1 MKLLTQ
7 QYLMK
12 INHMLKY
19 YISIILIFNFFINS
33 FSQAE
38 TDSTSI
44 KNKFGLRAGVDLSKL
59 LNSAF
64 NDDYKGFEINADLR
78 ILKNIYISA
87 EIGTEKKIISNDYL
101 NTEAKGN
108 YLKAGGDYNMYT
120 NWLGMDNLI
129 YSGFRIGFSNFSQT
143 INSYTIY
150 DVNSQPWGQATYYN
164 PIVNDN
170 LNALW
175 MEFVV
180 GIKTQVLNNLFLG
193 FNIQLKN
200 LISDKSKNNI
210 DNIYIPGFNR
220 TYDSSSLGSG
230 FSYSI
235 SYLVPIIKK

>member
-1 MKLLTQ
+1 
-7 QYLMK
+7 MK

-19 YISIILIFNFFINS
+19 YISIILAFNFFINS
-33 FSQAE
+33 FSQTEA
-38 TDSTSI
+38 DSISI

-64 NDDYKGFEINADLR
+64 NDDYEGFEINADLR

-150 DVNSQPWGQATYYN
+150 DVNNQPWGQATYYN

-200 LISDKSKNNI
+200 LISDKTKNNI

>member
-1 MKLLTQ
+1 
-7 QYLMK
+7 
-12 INHMLKY
+12 MLKY
-19 YISIILIFNFFINS
+19 YISIILAFNFFISS
-33 FSQAE
+33 FSQTE
-38 TDSTSI
+38 TDSISI
-44 KNKFGLRAGVDLSKL
+44 KNKFGLRAGVDLSKI

-64 NDDYKGFEINADLR
+64 NDDYEGFEINADLR

-150 DVNSQPWGQATYYN
+150 DINNQPWGQATYYN

-175 MEFVV
+175 MEFIV

-200 LISDKSKNNI
+200 LISDKTKNNI

-235 SYLVPIIKK
+235 SYLIPIIKK

>member
-1 MKLLTQ
+1 
-7 QYLMK
+7 MK

-19 YISIILIFNFFINS
+19 YISIILVFNFFINS
-33 FSQAE
+33 FSQIE
-38 TDSTSI
+38 TDSISI
-44 KNKFGLRAGVDLSKL
+44 KNKFGLRAGVDLSKI

-64 NDDYKGFEINADLR
+64 NDDYEGFEINADLR

-150 DVNSQPWGQATYYN
+150 DVNNQPWGQATYYN

-175 MEFVV
+175 MEFIV
-180 GIKTQVLNNLFLG
+180 GIKTQVLNNLFIG

-200 LISDKSKNNI
+200 LISDKTKNNI

>member
-1 MKLLTQ
+1 
-7 QYLMK
+7 MK

-19 YISIILIFNFFINS
+19 YISIILAFNFFINS
-33 FSQAE
+33 FSQTEA
-38 TDSTSI
+38 DSISI

-64 NDDYKGFEINADLR
+64 NDDYEGFEVNADLR

-150 DVNSQPWGQATYYN
+150 DVNNQPWGQATYYN

-175 MEFVV
+175 MEFII

-200 LISDKSKNNI
+200 LISDKTKNNI

>member
-1 MKLLTQ
+1 
-7 QYLMK
+7 
-12 INHMLKY
+12 MLKY
-19 YISIILIFNFFINS
+19 YISIILAFNFFIYS
-33 FSQAE
+33 FSQTEA
-38 TDSTSI
+38 DSISI

-64 NDDYKGFEINADLR
+64 NDDYEGFEVSADLR

-150 DVNSQPWGQATYYN
+150 DVNNQPWGQATYYN
-164 PIVNDN
+164 PIVSDN

-175 MEFVV
+175 MEFIV

-200 LISDKSKNNI
+200 LISDKTKNNI

>member
-1 MKLLTQ
+1 
-7 QYLMK
+7 
-12 INHMLKY
+12 MLKY
-19 YISIILIFNFFINS
+19 YISIILAFNFFISS
-33 FSQAE
+33 FSQTE
-38 TDSTSI
+38 TDSISI
-44 KNKFGLRAGVDLSKL
+44 KNKFGLRAGVDLSKI

-64 NDDYKGFEINADLR
+64 NDDYEGFEINADLR

-129 YSGFRIGFSNFSQT
+129 YSGFRIGFSDFSQT

-150 DVNSQPWGQATYYN
+150 DINNQPWGQATYYN

-175 MEFVV
+175 MEFIV

-200 LISDKSKNNI
+200 LISDKTKNNI

-235 SYLVPIIKK
+235 SYLIPIIKK

>member
-1 MKLLTQ
+1 
-7 QYLMK
+7 MK

-19 YISIILIFNFFINS
+19 YISIILAFNFFISS
-33 FSQAE
+33 FSQTE
-38 TDSTSI
+38 TDSISI
-44 KNKFGLRAGVDLSKL
+44 KNKFGLRAGVDLSKI

-64 NDDYKGFEINADLR
+64 NDDYEGFEINADLR

-150 DVNSQPWGQATYYN
+150 DINNQPWGQATYYN

-175 MEFVV
+175 MEFIV
-180 GIKTQVLNNLFLG
+180 GIKTQVLNNLFIG

-200 LISDKSKNNI
+200 LISDKTKNNI

-235 SYLVPIIKK
+235 SYLIPIIKK

>member
-1 MKLLTQ
+1 
-7 QYLMK
+7 MK

-19 YISIILIFNFFINS
+19 YISIILAFNFFISS
-33 FSQAE
+33 FSQTE
-38 TDSTSI
+38 TDSISI
-44 KNKFGLRAGVDLSKL
+44 KNKFGLRAGVDLSKI

-64 NDDYKGFEINADLR
+64 NDDYEGFEINADLR

-150 DVNSQPWGQATYYN
+150 DVNNQPWGQATYYN
-164 PIVNDN
+164 PIVSDN

-175 MEFVV
+175 MEFIV

-200 LISDKSKNNI
+200 LISDKTKNNI

>member
-1 MKLLTQ
+1 MKT
-7 QYLMK
+7 
-12 INHMLKY
+12 NHMLKY
-19 YISIILIFNFFINS
+19 YISIILAFNFFISS
-33 FSQAE
+33 FSQTE
-38 TDSTSI
+38 TDSISI
-44 KNKFGLRAGVDLSKL
+44 KNKFGLRAGVDLSKI

-64 NDDYKGFEINADLR
+64 NDDYEGFEINADLR

-150 DVNSQPWGQATYYN
+150 DINNQPWGQATYYN

-175 MEFVV
+175 MEFIV

-200 LISDKSKNNI
+200 LISDKTKNNI

-235 SYLVPIIKK
+235 SYLIPIIKK

>member
-1 MKLLTQ
+1 
-7 QYLMK
+7 MK

-19 YISIILIFNFFINS
+19 YISIILAFNFFINS
-33 FSQAE
+33 FSQTEA
-38 TDSTSI
+38 DSISI

-64 NDDYKGFEINADLR
+64 NDDYEGFEVNADLR

-150 DVNSQPWGQATYYN
+150 DVNNQPWGQATYYN
-164 PIVNDN
+164 PIVSDN

-175 MEFVV
+175 MEFIV

-200 LISDKSKNNI
+200 LISDKTKNNI

>member
-1 MKLLTQ
+1 
-7 QYLMK
+7 
-12 INHMLKY
+12 MLKY
-19 YISIILIFNFFINS
+19 YISIILAFNFFINS
-33 FSQAE
+33 FSQTE
-38 TDSTSI
+38 TDSISI
-44 KNKFGLRAGVDLSKL
+44 KNKFGLRAGVDLSKI

-64 NDDYKGFEINADLR
+64 NDDYEGFEINADLR

-150 DVNSQPWGQATYYN
+150 DVNNQPWGQATYYN

-175 MEFVV
+175 MEFIV

-200 LISDKSKNNI
+200 LISDKTKNNI

>member
-1 MKLLTQ
+1 
-7 QYLMK
+7 
-12 INHMLKY
+12 MLKY
-19 YISIILIFNFFINS
+19 YISIILVFNFFINS
-33 FSQAE
+33 FSQIE
-38 TDSTSI
+38 TDSISI

-64 NDDYKGFEINADLR
+64 NDDYEGFEVNADLR

-87 EIGTEKKIISNDYL
+87 EIGTEKKIIFNDYL

-150 DVNSQPWGQATYYN
+150 DVNNQPWGQATYYN
-164 PIVNDN
+164 PIVSDN

-175 MEFVV
+175 MEFIV
-180 GIKTQVLNNLFLG
+180 GIKTQILNNLFLG

-200 LISDKSKNNI
+200 LISDKTKNNI

>member
-1 MKLLTQ
+1 
-7 QYLMK
+7 
-12 INHMLKY
+12 MLKY
-19 YISIILIFNFFINS
+19 YISIILAFNFFINS
-33 FSQAE
+33 FSQTEA
-38 TDSTSI
+38 DSISI

-64 NDDYKGFEINADLR
+64 NDDYEGFEVSADLR

-150 DVNSQPWGQATYYN
+150 DVNNQPWGQATYYN
-164 PIVNDN
+164 PIVSDN

-175 MEFVV
+175 TEFIV

-200 LISDKSKNNI
+200 LISDKTKNNI

>member
-1 MKLLTQ
+1 
-7 QYLMK
+7 
-12 INHMLKY
+12 MLKY
-19 YISIILIFNFFINS
+19 YISIILAFNFFISS
-33 FSQAE
+33 FSQTE
-38 TDSTSI
+38 TDSISI

-64 NDDYKGFEINADLR
+64 NDDYEGFEVNADLR

-150 DVNSQPWGQATYYN
+150 DINNQPWGQATYYN

-193 FNIQLKN
+193 FNVQLKN
-200 LISDKSKNNI
+200 LISDKTKNNI

>member
-1 MKLLTQ
+1 
-7 QYLMK
+7 MK

-19 YISIILIFNFFINS
+19 YISIILAFNFFISS
-33 FSQAE
+33 FSQTE
-38 TDSTSI
+38 TDSISI
-44 KNKFGLRAGVDLSKL
+44 KNKFGLRAGVDLSKI

-64 NDDYKGFEINADLR
+64 NDDYEGFEINADLR

-150 DVNSQPWGQATYYN
+150 DINNQPWGQATYYN

-175 MEFVV
+175 MEFIV
-180 GIKTQVLNNLFLG
+180 GIKTQVLNNLFIG

-200 LISDKSKNNI
+200 LISDKTKNNI

>member
-1 MKLLTQ
+1 
-7 QYLMK
+7 MK

-19 YISIILIFNFFINS
+19 YISIILVFNFFINS
-33 FSQAE
+33 FSQIE
-38 TDSTSI
+38 TDSISI
-44 KNKFGLRAGVDLSKL
+44 KNKFGLRAGVDLSKI

-64 NDDYKGFEINADLR
+64 NDDYEGFEINADLR

-87 EIGTEKKIISNDYL
+87 EIGTEKKSRSNDYL

-150 DVNSQPWGQATYYN
+150 DVNNQPWGQATYYN

-175 MEFVV
+175 MEFIV
-180 GIKTQVLNNLFLG
+180 GIKTQVLNNLFIG

-200 LISDKSKNNI
+200 LISDKTKNNI

>member
-1 MKLLTQ
+1 
-7 QYLMK
+7 MK

-19 YISIILIFNFFINS
+19 YISIILVFNFFINS
-33 FSQAE
+33 FSQIE
-38 TDSTSI
+38 NDSISI

-64 NDDYKGFEINADLR
+64 NDDYEGFEVNADLR

-150 DVNSQPWGQATYYN
+150 DVNNQPWGQATYHN
-164 PIVNDN
+164 PIVSDN

-175 MEFVV
+175 MEFIV
-180 GIKTQVLNNLFLG
+180 GIKTQILNNLFLG

-200 LISDKSKNNI
+200 LISDKTKNNI

>member
-1 MKLLTQ
+1 
-7 QYLMK
+7 MK

-19 YISIILIFNFFINS
+19 YISIILAFNFFINS
-33 FSQAE
+33 FSQTEA
-38 TDSTSI
+38 DSISI

-64 NDDYKGFEINADLR
+64 NDDYEGFEVNADLR

-150 DVNSQPWGQATYYN
+150 DVNNQPWGQATYYN

-175 MEFVV
+175 MEFIV

-200 LISDKSKNNI
+200 LISDKTKNNI

>member
-1 MKLLTQ
+1 
-7 QYLMK
+7 MK

-19 YISIILIFNFFINS
+19 YISIILAFNFFINS
-33 FSQAE
+33 FSQTEA
-38 TDSTSI
+38 DSISI

-64 NDDYKGFEINADLR
+64 NDDYKGFEVNADLR

-150 DVNSQPWGQATYYN
+150 DVNNQPWGQATYYN

-200 LISDKSKNNI
+200 LISDKTKNNI

>member
-1 MKLLTQ
+1 
-7 QYLMK
+7 MK

-19 YISIILIFNFFINS
+19 YISIILAFNFFISS
-33 FSQAE
+33 FSQTE
-38 TDSTSI
+38 TDSISI
-44 KNKFGLRAGVDLSKL
+44 KNKFGLRAGVDLSKI

-64 NDDYKGFEINADLR
+64 NDDYEGFEINADLR

-150 DVNSQPWGQATYYN
+150 DINNQPWGQATYYN

-175 MEFVV
+175 MEFIV

-200 LISDKSKNNI
+200 LISDKTKNNI

>member
-1 MKLLTQ
+1 
-7 QYLMK
+7 MK
-12 INHMLKY
+12 IKHMLRY
-19 YISIILIFNFFINS
+19 YISIILVITFCIKS
-33 FSQAE
+33 FSQIE
-38 TDSTSI
+38 TDSISI

-64 NDDYKGFEINADLR
+64 NDDYEGFEVNADLR

-150 DVNSQPWGQATYYN
+150 DVNNQPWGQATYYN
-164 PIVNDN
+164 HIVNDN

-200 LISDKSKNNI
+200 LISDKTKNNI

>member
-1 MKLLTQ
+1 
-7 QYLMK
+7 MK
-12 INHMLKY
+12 INRMLKY
-19 YISIILIFNFFINS
+19 YISIILAFNFFINS
-33 FSQAE
+33 FSQTEA
-38 TDSTSI
+38 DSINI

-64 NDDYKGFEINADLR
+64 NDDYEGFEVNADLR

-150 DVNSQPWGQATYYN
+150 DVNNQPWGQATYYN
-164 PIVNDN
+164 PIVSDN

-175 MEFVV
+175 MEFIV
-180 GIKTQVLNNLFLG
+180 GIKTQILNNLFLG

-200 LISDKSKNNI
+200 LISNKTKNNI

>member
-1 MKLLTQ
+1 MKT
-7 QYLMK
+7 
-12 INHMLKY
+12 NHMLKY
-19 YISIILIFNFFINS
+19 YISIILAFNFFISS
-33 FSQAE
+33 FSQTE
-38 TDSTSI
+38 TDSISI
-44 KNKFGLRAGVDLSKL
+44 KNKFGLRAGVDLSKI

-64 NDDYKGFEINADLR
+64 NDDYEGFEINADLR

-150 DVNSQPWGQATYYN
+150 DINNQPWGQATYYN

-175 MEFVV
+175 MEFIV

-200 LISDKSKNNI
+200 LISDKTKNNI

>member
-1 MKLLTQ
+1 
-7 QYLMK
+7 MK

-19 YISIILIFNFFINS
+19 YISIILAFNFFINS
-33 FSQAE
+33 FSQTEA
-38 TDSTSI
+38 DSISI

-64 NDDYKGFEINADLR
+64 NDDYEGFEVNADLR

-150 DVNSQPWGQATYYN
+150 DVNNQPWGQATYYN

-193 FNIQLKN
+193 FNVQLKN
-200 LISDKSKNNI
+200 LISDKTKNNI

>member
-1 MKLLTQ
+1 
-7 QYLMK
+7 MK
-12 INHMLKY
+12 INRMLKY
-19 YISIILIFNFFINS
+19 YISIILVFNFFINS
-33 FSQAE
+33 FSQIE
-38 TDSTSI
+38 TDSISI

-64 NDDYKGFEINADLR
+64 NDDYEGFEVNADLR

-87 EIGTEKKIISNDYL
+87 EIGTEKKIIFNDYL

-150 DVNSQPWGQATYYN
+150 DVNNQPWGQATYYN
-164 PIVNDN
+164 PIVSDN

-175 MEFVV
+175 MEFIV
-180 GIKTQVLNNLFLG
+180 GIKTQILNNLFLG

-200 LISDKSKNNI
+200 LISDKTKNNI

>member
-1 MKLLTQ
+1 
-7 QYLMK
+7 MK

-19 YISIILIFNFFINS
+19 YISIILAFNFFINS
-33 FSQAE
+33 FSQTEA
-38 TDSTSI
+38 DSISI

-64 NDDYKGFEINADLR
+64 NDDYEGFEVSADLR

-150 DVNSQPWGQATYYN
+150 DVNNQPWGQATYYN
-164 PIVNDN
+164 PIVSDN

-175 MEFVV
+175 MEFIV

-200 LISDKSKNNI
+200 LISDKTKNNI

-235 SYLVPIIKK
+235 SYLAPIIKK

>member
-1 MKLLTQ
+1 
-7 QYLMK
+7 
-12 INHMLKY
+12 MLKY
-19 YISIILIFNFFINS
+19 YISIILAFNFFINS
-33 FSQAE
+33 FSQTEA
-38 TDSTSI
+38 DSISI

-64 NDDYKGFEINADLR
+64 NDDYEGFEVSADLR

-150 DVNSQPWGQATYYN
+150 DVNNQPWGQATYYN
-164 PIVNDN
+164 PIVSDN

-175 MEFVV
+175 MEFIV

-200 LISDKSKNNI
+200 LISDKTKNNI

>member
-1 MKLLTQ
+1 
-7 QYLMK
+7 
-12 INHMLKY
+12 MLKY
-19 YISIILIFNFFINS
+19 YISIILVFNFFINS
-33 FSQAE
+33 FSQIE
-38 TDSTSI
+38 TDSISI

-64 NDDYKGFEINADLR
+64 NDDYEGFEVNADLR

-150 DVNSQPWGQATYYN
+150 DVNNQPWGQATYYN
-164 PIVNDN
+164 PIVSDN

-175 MEFVV
+175 MEFIV
-180 GIKTQVLNNLFLG
+180 GIKTQILNNLFLG

-200 LISDKSKNNI
+200 LISDKTKNNI

>member
-1 MKLLTQ
+1 
-7 QYLMK
+7 
-12 INHMLKY
+12 MLKY
-19 YISIILIFNFFINS
+19 YISIILVFNFFINS
-33 FSQAE
+33 FSQIE
-38 TDSTSI
+38 TDSISI

-64 NDDYKGFEINADLR
+64 NDDYEGFEVNADLR

-87 EIGTEKKIISNDYL
+87 EIGTEKKIIYNDYL

-150 DVNSQPWGQATYYN
+150 DVNNQPWGQATYYN
-164 PIVNDN
+164 PIVSDN

-175 MEFVV
+175 MEFIV
-180 GIKTQVLNNLFLG
+180 GIKTQILNNLFLG

-200 LISDKSKNNI
+200 LISDKTKNNI

>member
-1 MKLLTQ
+1 
-7 QYLMK
+7 MK
-12 INHMLKY
+12 INPMLKY
-19 YISIILIFNFFINS
+19 YISIILAFNFFINS
-33 FSQAE
+33 FSQTE
-38 TDSTSI
+38 TDSISI

-64 NDDYKGFEINADLR
+64 NDDYEGFEVSADLR

-143 INSYTIY
+143 INSYIIY
-150 DVNSQPWGQATYYN
+150 DVNNQPWGQATYYN

-175 MEFVV
+175 MEFIV

-200 LISDKSKNNI
+200 LISDKTKNNI

>member
-1 MKLLTQ
+1 
-7 QYLMK
+7 
-12 INHMLKY
+12 MLKY
-19 YISIILIFNFFINS
+19 YISIILAFNFFINS
-33 FSQAE
+33 FSQTEA
-38 TDSTSI
+38 DSINI

-64 NDDYKGFEINADLR
+64 NDDYEGFEVNADLR

-150 DVNSQPWGQATYYN
+150 DVNNQPWGQATYYN

-175 MEFVV
+175 MEFIV

-200 LISDKSKNNI
+200 LISDKTKNNI

>member
-1 MKLLTQ
+1 
-7 QYLMK
+7 
-12 INHMLKY
+12 MLKY
-19 YISIILIFNFFINS
+19 YISIILAFNFFINS
-33 FSQAE
+33 FSQTE
-38 TDSTSI
+38 TDSISI

-64 NDDYKGFEINADLR
+64 NDDYEGFEVSADLR

-150 DVNSQPWGQATYYN
+150 DVNNQPWGQATYYN
-164 PIVNDN
+164 PIVSDN

-175 MEFVV
+175 MEFIV

-200 LISDKSKNNI
+200 LISDKTKNNI

>member
-1 MKLLTQ
+1 
-7 QYLMK
+7 
-12 INHMLKY
+12 MLKY
-19 YISIILIFNFFINS
+19 YISIILAFNFFINS
-33 FSQAE
+33 FSQTEA
-38 TDSTSI
+38 DSISI

-64 NDDYKGFEINADLR
+64 NDDYEGFEVSADLR

-150 DVNSQPWGQATYYN
+150 DVNNQPWGQATYSN
-164 PIVNDN
+164 PIVSDN

-175 MEFVV
+175 MEFIV

-200 LISDKSKNNI
+200 LISDKTKNNI